1 MTNIFENSTNSN
13 LFKDYA
19 TKIDEKGYIFLPKAL
34 SQDFISNI
42 KKDISKHRNNFNNNR
57 LGGVSLRT
65 QYFNT
70 FLLAISR
77 SFYNYCTSKFVLE
90 LSNQI
95 FQRDDFRLKA
105 LRFYETS
112 SGHNM
117 QWHTDTKTPEGFKSI
132 PGIIFICYVSD
143 VPKGEFQYIEGSH
156 KWSQKKLD
164 NDFDEDFINKHYS
177 KRIKSF
183 KGSSR
188 DLIIYN
194 TAGIHRASPYHDK
207 SFTRSSLFFQ
217 VDCENNSEPIYLN
230 SSFIDPSNKKIMKY
244 LGFGEPS
251 NYKEYPICSA
261 DFAPTKLILRQ
272 VIFPKSKR
280 LLIEL
285 LKFLLPIKQ
294 LKILIEK
301 FKNLKNK

>member
-1 MTNIFENSTNSN
+1 MSYIFKNSINTH
-13 LFKDYA
+13 LIKDYA
-19 TKIDEKGYIFLPKAL
+19 TKIKEKGYLFLPNAL
-34 SQDFISNI
+34 SQEFISDI
-42 KKDISKHRNNFNNNR
+42 KKDISKNRNNFNNNK

-70 FLLAISR
+70 FLLSISR
-77 SFYNYCTSKFVLE
+77 SFYNYCTSEFILE
-90 LSNQI
+90 LSNEI
-95 FQRDDFRLKA
+95 LQRDDFRLKA
-105 LRFYETS
+105 LRFYETY
-112 SGHNM
+112 SGHKM
-117 QWHTDTKTPEGFKSI
+117 QWHSDTKTPEGFKSI

-156 KWSQKKLD
+156 KWSQKKLH
-164 NDFDEDFINKHYS
+164 NDFNENFVIKHYS
-177 KRIKSF
+177 KKIKSF
-183 KGSSR
+183 KGSSG
-188 DLIIYN
+188 DLIIYD
-194 TAGIHRASPYHDK
+194 TAGIHRAAPYQDK

-251 NYKEYPICSA
+251 DYQEYPICSA
-261 DFAPTKLILRQ
+261 GVAPTKLIIRQ

-285 LKFLLPIKQ
+285 LKFLLPKRIKFV
-294 LKILIEK
+294 IEK
-301 FKNLKNK
+301 FKNSKNK